1 MDYSRCLGL
10 CFLWL
15 SGRRAIETRFS
26 HFEFGLF
33 RITNFGAAPVLGNKM
48 ENKRFALPCL
58 PQLTQQLSALYT
70 TMKANSRVE
79 RVQIRS

>member
-58 PQLTQQLSALYT
+58 AFRNLHNNYQLYT
-70 TMKANSRVE
+70 QR
-79 RVQIRS
+79 